1 MTTVFLDTET
11 LGLKRR
17 APIWE
22 FAAVRIEDDGS
33 LSAREHFQIVHD
45 PTLADPD
52 YPQWCRDD
60 YARRYNASDAVPPE
74 LAADAIAEIVR
85 DDAVI
90 AGSNPGFDMEK
101 LTDLLGRYDIVPSWH
116 YHPFDVPGNAVG
128 WLAARGELIARPW
141 KSDALSRAAG
151 INPDDYERH
160 TAMGDVEWC
169 WDLFIRVTG
178 GGAW

>member
-1 MTTVFLDTET
+1 MTTTILDCET
-11 LGLKRR
+11 LGLLPQ

-33 LSAREHFQIVHD
+33 LSSREHFQIVHD

-60 YARRYNASDAVPPE
+60 YERRYNADDAVIPSV
-74 LAADAIAEIVR
+74 AARAIADIVCDR
-85 DDAVI
+85 AVI
-90 AGSNPGFDMEK
+90 AGSNPGFDMTK
-101 LTDLLGRYDIVPSWH
+101 LTDLLARFNITPGWH
-116 YHPFDVPGNAVG
+116 YHPLDVPNRAEG
-128 WLAARGELIARPW
+128 WLAGQGRPIPRPW
-141 KSDALSRAAG
+141 KSDAISRACG

-169 WDLFIRVTG
+169 WDLFIRTG
-178 GGAW
+178 GTW